1 MRIIDIS
8 QELISCNVY
17 PGDPRPTLKRTK
29 STDDGEV
36 YNLSELSLCVHN
48 GTHID
53 APFHFLPNGRT
64 VEGIPLDAC
73 VGECYVASY
82 DGFLDAE
89 GARRILCDADGAERI
104 LIGGNVTVTS
114 DAARVFADARIKLIG
129 NEGTSVGPED
139 APMEV
144 HKILL
149 EKSVVLLEGIV
160 LDSVDEGKYF
170 LSAAPINISG
180 ADGSPCRA
188 YLIEL

>member
-1 MRIIDIS
+1 MKIIDIS
-8 QELISCNVY
+8 QELLSSAVY
-17 PGDPRPTLKRTK
+17 PGDPHPLLTRTK
-29 STDDGEV
+29 STDNGEL
-36 YNLSELSLCVHN
+36 YNLSDIQLCVHN

-64 VEGIPLDAC
+64 VESIPLDAF
-73 VGECYVASY
+73 VGECYVARY
-82 DGFLDAE
+82 NGDLDTA
-89 GARRILCDADGAERI
+89 GARQILRDADGAERI
-104 LIGGNVTVTS
+104 LIGGKVTVTEESARIFS
-114 DAARVFADARIKLIG
+114 DAEIKLIG

-149 EKSVVLLEGIV
+149 EKNIVLLEGILLEGV
-160 LDSVDEGKYF
+160 SEGKYF

-188 YLIEL
+188 YLIEF